1 MLSGTD
7 VAVRGHMGEVLGVL
21 GGYSRAARA
30 FSADDSDAL
39 QILASV
45 VSSGVSGRRS
55 EGRFR
60 ALVQSSSELMA
71 VADRSGALVY
81 ANPAAQAMFGF
92 GPAGTTGRCLL
103 GLVHPADRS
112 KAVEAFRCD
121 LSRPGARPATVSRLR
136 TASGEWRVIEVVPT
150 NCLDDPAV
158 AGVVLNARDVT
169 EGTNLARVLRT
180 LSAGNRALV
189 SAPSERSL
197 LADVCTTVA
206 GVGGYF
212 AAWAGYVEHDQASSI
227 RPVAYGGD
235 LGHIEGMKVLQRM
248 NVTWAD
254 DERGRG
260 LVGTA
265 VRSRSVQVADDLGA
279 VGAMAPWHATQ
290 ASFGL
295 RSGCALPLH
304 VGSDV
309 IGVLVIYATEPNAFG
324 PPEVA
329 LLAELAD
336 DLSYG
341 IGRLRDGAL
350 VQASERR
357 FRALAGEAPIG
368 IIESSPTGA
377 IEYAN
382 ARVTEITGRSAEV
395 LMGQNWLDAVHPDDR
410 ARAQAMAER
419 VKWGKKAVERF
430 KIQRPDGAARHVRMS
445 VAPKGAGTND
455 GSIVAIEDV
464 TDEVEAQQALVHQAS
479 HDALT
484 GLPNRALFV
493 DRLNDELGRQRRG
506 APQLAVL
513 FLGLDRF
520 KIVNDSLG
528 HEAGDAVLKELGER
542 FSNGVR
548 AGETAA
554 RFGGDEFIFAIRG
567 VAKPDDAVG
576 TAKRLLALLEQPVAS
591 VGGDLRLSGS
601 IGIVV
606 PAGHADATAVL
617 RDADTAMYQAKAAGR
632 GCYALFDEGLHRRS
646 VARLDDRGRTAP
658 GARPPRVRGLLPT
671 DRRARQRAG
680 RSAPRRS
687 SAGTTPRAAWSRRSS
702 SSRWPRTPAS
712 SSPSVAG
719 SSSRP

>member
-1 MLSGTD
+1 M
-7 VAVRGHMGEVLGVL
+7 
-21 GGYSRAARA
+21 
-30 FSADDSDAL
+30 
-39 QILASV
+39 
-45 VSSGVSGRRS
+45 
-55 EGRFR
+55 
-60 ALVQSSSELMA
+60 
-71 VADRSGALVY
+71 
-81 ANPAAQAMFGF
+81 
-92 GPAGTTGRCLL
+92 
-103 GLVHPADRS
+103 
-112 KAVEAFRCD
+112 
-121 LSRPGARPATVSRLR
+121 
-136 TASGEWRVIEVVPT
+136 VPT

-212 AAWAGYVEHDQASSI
+212 AARAGYVEHDQASSI

-304 VGSDV
+304 VGSGRHRGACHLRDRAERLRAAR
-309 IGVLVIYATEPNAFG
+309 GR
-324 PPEVA
+324 

-455 GSIVAIEDV
+455 GYIVAIEDV
-464 TDEVEAQQALVHQAS
+464 TDEVEAQQALAHQAF

-484 GLPNRALFV
+484 GLPNRALFL
-493 DRLNDELGRQRRG
+493 DRLEQELG
-506 APQLAVL
+506 PQA
-513 FLGLDRF
+513 R
-520 KIVNDSLG
+520 
-528 HEAGDAVLKELGER
+528 
-542 FSNGVR
+542 
-548 AGETAA
+548 AA
-554 RFGGDEFIFAIRG
+554 RTS
-567 VAKPDDAVG
+567 PCCSS
-576 TAKRLLALLEQPVAS
+576 TS
-591 VGGDLRLSGS
+591 TGS
-601 IGIVV
+601 
-606 PAGHADATAVL
+606 
-617 RDADTAMYQAKAAGR
+617 
-632 GCYALFDEGLHRRS
+632 RS
-646 VARLDDRGRTAP
+646 
-658 GARPPRVRGLLPT
+658 
-671 DRRARQRAG
+671 
-680 RSAPRRS
+680 
-687 SAGTTPRAAWSRRSS
+687 
-702 SSRWPRTPAS
+702 
-712 SSPSVAG
+712 
-719 SSSRP
+719 